1 VTRWY
6 RSGRACSVIVLAASL
21 VLCAA
26 AGSCTPVSPTAFATG
41 PYSLLAGSY
50 TLRVYVPKGE
60 AGKYVVC
67 LAENDVP
74 DTVSIPVT
82 VTTTAAGWRM
92 TPTGDSNLGLVALLQ
107 MADVTTIYGPVL
119 GSARDPVTGVTVA
132 IAPPLD
138 PASAVQGD
146 AYLLGMMT
154 SRTFAAGS
162 VSGSVQFSIG
172 GQARYCT
179 INSWML
185 YRP

>member
-1 VTRWY
+1 VTWR
-6 RSGRACSVIVLAASL
+6 RGIGGAAPGVLAGVCL
-21 VLCAA
+21 VLSAL
-26 AGSCTPVSPTAFATG
+26 AGSCTPVSPSAFMTG

-50 TLRVYVPKGE
+50 TLRIYVPKGD

-67 LAENDVP
+67 VAENDVP

-82 VTTTAAGWRM
+82 VTATAVGWRL
-92 TPTGDSNLGLVALLQ
+92 TPIGDSNLGLVALLQ

-119 GSARDPVTGVTVA
+119 GSARDPETGVTVA

-138 PASAVQGD
+138 PVSATQGD
-146 AYLLGMMT
+146 AYLVGTMAA
-154 SRTFAAGS
+154 RTFAAGS
-162 VSGSVQFSIG
+162 VSGSVQFSIR

-179 INSWML
+179 MNSWIL